1 MSVNL
6 SIKGVPDELAQ
17 RLRERAERNRH
28 SLQRELLS
36 IIEAAAYPGG
46 SPQTIDRSSHCGGG
60 RNEAPK
66 SIDEIVDSLRAR
78 FPDPQPGASL
88 GVDILR
94 AARDGR

>member
-17 RLRERAERNRH
+17 RLRERAERNRR

-36 IIEAAAYPGG
+36 IIEAAAYPSG
-46 SPQTIDRSSHCGGG
+46 SLQAIDRSSQRGGG

-66 SIDEIVDSLRAR
+66 SIDEIVDSLHAR
-78 FPDPQPGASL
+78 FPDPQRGAPL